1 MENSNQVSS
10 YLKSINGIG
19 YHPRCFLA
27 VLGRWTNCLTS
38 HMSIGVLVKRQ
49 QKQELEGERERE
61 RRRREG
67 VFLKEEN
74 KTKHVNPSD
83 LCPVTTAQ
91 RLS

>member
-1 MENSNQVSS
+1 
-10 YLKSINGIG
+10 
-19 YHPRCFLA
+19 
-27 VLGRWTNCLTS
+27 
-38 HMSIGVLVKRQ
+38 MSIGVLVKRQ

-83 LCPVTTAQ
+83 LCPVTRAQ

>member
-1 MENSNQVSS
+1 M
-10 YLKSINGIG
+10 
-19 YHPRCFLA
+19 
-27 VLGRWTNCLTS
+27 S

-74 KTKHVNPSD
+74 KTNKTCESI
-83 LCPVTTAQ
+83 
-91 RLS
+91 